1 MVAPEK
7 VRALRP
13 VTGEPD
19 GSSPAAEQSDENRV
33 VSATRAFQPLAA
45 GVQREAG
52 AEGRQ
57 EVAELL
63 GISASMVRKLDRT
76 GRMPR
81 PLRLGTRKVW
91 DLDELR
97 RWSRAGAPS
106 RDRWEALRGGGR

>member
-45 GVQREAG
+45 GVS
-52 AEGRQ
+52 